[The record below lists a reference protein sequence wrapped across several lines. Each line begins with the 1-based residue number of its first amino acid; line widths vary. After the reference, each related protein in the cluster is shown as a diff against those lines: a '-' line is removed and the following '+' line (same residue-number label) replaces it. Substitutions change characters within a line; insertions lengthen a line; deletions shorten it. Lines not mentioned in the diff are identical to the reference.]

1 MRSIWKGSI
10 SFGLV
15 TIPIKVVS
23 ATENH
28 SVSFH
33 QVHTPDGGRIRY
45 RKVCELDEEEVP
57 REEIG
62 RGFETEDKQT
72 VLLTDDDM
80 AALPLPTAKTVE
92 ILAFVPAE
100 AIDPIQ
106 LDRSY
111 YLAAD
116 GKRADKPYVLLREAL
131 TRSGK
136 VAVAKLA
143 LRARE
148 SLGMLRVY
156 EDALAL
162 HTMLWPDEIRSVSGV
177 APEGEVAVR
186 DAELDLADTLME
198 TLGELDWGELR
209 DEYREALEQ
218 LVEAKAQ
225 GVAPRPEELRRAE
238 SGSGKLVDLM
248 SVLERS
254 VQEAK
259 GGREEGGGATVHE
272 LSERRADKAAGK
284 SGGKTAAKGAAKKS
298 SSKTAAS
305 RSGSSKRAASRS
317 GSSKRAAED
326 AGPKKT
332 AAKKSAAKATASKSA
347 SKPAAKKAAAKAA
360 SPKKTAAK
368 KTASKTSAAKKT
380 SRPRKTA

>member
-15 TIPIKVVS
+15 SVPVKVFA

-33 QVHTPDGGRIRY
+33 QVHIPDGGRIRY
-45 RKVCELDEEEVP
+45 RKVCQLDEEEAP

-62 RGFETEDKQT
+62 RGFQTEDGST
-72 VLLTDDDM
+72 VLITDEDL

-92 ILAFVPAE
+92 ILAFVPE
-100 AIDPIQ
+100 EDIDPIQ

-116 GKRADKPYVLLREAL
+116 GQRAAKPYVLLREAL

-143 LRARE
+143 MRGRE

-156 EDALAL
+156 ADTLAL
-162 HTMLWPDEIRSVSGV
+162 HTMLWPDEIRSAEGM
-177 APEGEVAVR
+177 APEERVTVR

-218 LVEAKAQ
+218 LVAAKAE
-225 GVAPRPEELRRAE
+225 GVEPGEAETAPAAGR
-238 SGSGKLVDLM
+238 GKGQVVDLM
-248 SVLERS
+248 AVLRSSVD
-254 VQEAK
+254 EA
-259 GGREEGGGATVHE
+259 REARGEDATVHE
-272 LSERRADKAAGK
+272 LSDRRGRSAGGKTEPKKSAKASGKKATKKSATKRSTKKTAGTSGRKTGEKAAAQKTGTAKTGAKKSASAKKTGTGGTAGK
-284 SGGKTAAKGAAKKS
+284 KSAARKTAAKRPARK
-298 SSKTAAS
+298 
-305 RSGSSKRAASRS
+305 
-317 GSSKRAAED
+317 
-326 AGPKKT
+326 AG
-332 AAKKSAAKATASKSA
+332 
-347 SKPAAKKAAAKAA
+347 
-360 SPKKTAAK
+360 
-368 KTASKTSAAKKT
+368 
-380 SRPRKTA
+380 

>member
-1 MRSIWKGSI
+1 MRSIWKGTI

-15 TIPIKVVS
+15 SIPIKVVA

-33 QVHTPDGGRIRY
+33 QVHTADGGRIRY

-62 RGFETEDKQT
+62 RGFETEEGRT

-92 ILAFVPAE
+92 ILGFIPAE
-100 AIDPIQ
+100 EIDPIQ

-131 TRSGK
+131 RRSGK

-162 HTMLWPDEIRSVSGV
+162 HTMLWPDEIRSVGGV
-177 APEGEVAVR
+177 APEGQVAVR

-198 TLGELDWGELR
+198 TLGELDWSDLR
-209 DEYREALEQ
+209 DEYREALEE
-218 LVEAKAQ
+218 LVRAKAE
-225 GVAPRPEELRRAE
+225 GVEPPPEELRRRTEA
-238 SGSGKLVDLM
+238 GGGKLVDLM

-254 VQEAK
+254 VQEARS
-259 GGREEGGGATVHE
+259 GRQEGEATVHE
-272 LSERRADKAAGK
+272 LAERQRPA
-284 SGGKTAAKGAAKKS
+284 
-298 SSKTAAS
+298 
-305 RSGSSKRAASRS
+305 
-317 GSSKRAAED
+317 
-326 AGPKKT
+326 KKT
-332 AAKKSAAKATASKSA
+332 AAKEAAGKKE
-347 SKPAAKKAAAKAA
+347 PAKKAAAKTAT
-360 SPKKTAAK
+360 KKTAAK
-368 KTASKTSAAKKT
+368 KTATKKSATKKSATGKTAEKKPAAKKST
-380 SRPRKTA
+380 RPRKTA